1 MISEFFPGKVLS
13 WCTHSGG
20 QIVGLLAAIDDVQF
34 NFVNVYGPTNLTERN
49 SFFES

>member
-13 WCTHSGG
+13 WCRDSGG

-34 NFVNVYGPTNLTERN
+34 NFVNVYAPTNLSN